1 MVQLLVLVQ
10 YNKMKKIFKKT
21 NLVSRAPAAAAWQP
35 QWAPA
40 ARDCHG
46 FINPCRLQVRV
57 GAGAGAGWN
66 FSTLRKPA
74 PASTGSGFVAGLSR
88 VIYIYIYILLIL

>member
-1 MVQLLVLVQ
+1 MYSPPQVLELKV
-10 YNKMKKIFKKT
+10 MLMT
-21 NLVSRAPAAAAWQP
+21 
-35 QWAPA
+35 
-40 ARDCHG
+40 RDCHG
-46 FINPCRLQVRV
+46 FINPCGLWVRV

-88 VIYIYIYILLIL
+88 VIYIYILLIL